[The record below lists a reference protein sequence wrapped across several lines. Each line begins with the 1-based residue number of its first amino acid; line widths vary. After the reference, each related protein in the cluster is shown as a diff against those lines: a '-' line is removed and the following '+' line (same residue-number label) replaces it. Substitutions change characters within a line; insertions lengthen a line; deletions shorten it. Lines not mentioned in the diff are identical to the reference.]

1 MRDHRIVIKEL
12 ISGIS
17 KESWKSE
24 LDVAASR
31 YHLTVLWVAVIFDPV
46 FAITDYVNIPD
57 HWQQLLFIR
66 VSVSLITL
74 VMIVTRNQHRL
85 PSYIMVVA
93 TFFMISLQ
101 NAYVYAIIDSS
112 NFLGQNLNYM
122 ALMIGAS
129 MFLLWPFIYSAI
141 VMIVS
146 ALATAYFISINPAVD
161 INQFFVNGGLLLMAS
176 GVFMIVQIRTR
187 YDLTVK
193 EIKARLALKASN
205 EEIMAQAEEIKGIND
220 NLESLVQE
228 RTLEL
233 QKKNEALEE
242 YAFINAHKLR
252 APVASILGLMN
263 LLTKQALNEETRQI
277 TEHMKGATEK
287 LDEIVTAITKAIER
301 GENPRT

>member
-1 MRDHRIVIKEL
+1 MRDHRTVIKEL

-24 LDVAASR
+24 LDIAASR
-31 YHLTVLWVAVIFDPV
+31 YHLTVLWIAVIFDPV
-46 FAITDYVNIPD
+46 FALTDYVNIPG

-66 VSVSLITL
+66 LSVSLVTL
-74 VMIVTRNQHRL
+74 VMIVTRNKHRL
-85 PSYIMVVA
+85 PSYIMIVA

-101 NAYVYAIIDSS
+101 NAYVYAIIDSD

-141 VMIVS
+141 VMVVS
-146 ALATAYFISINPAVD
+146 AVATTYFISINPAVNVND
-161 INQFFVNGGLLLMAS
+161 FFVNGGLLLMAS
-176 GVFMIVQIRTR
+176 GVFMMIQIRTR
-187 YDLTVK
+187 YNLTVK

-220 NLESLVQE
+220 NLESLVEE

-263 LLTKQALNEETRQI
+263 LITKQELNEETRQI